1 MIEVESRM
9 AFGTVRQNR
18 SYPDREGSVL
28 PRRSK
33 IAVISYREIG
43 ERVRALR
50 LAHDLTQTD
59 LAKLLGTSQ
68 TALSETER
76 GNRGLTVQ
84 QVVKLA
90 RALKAS
96 PNDILGEGKRQRA
109 NGSGPRDMRIARR
122 LHRIESLPEGQRQ
135 AVLKLLDGI
144 IEAHSRATS

>member
-1 MIEVESRM
+1 MTSRLALGNRPYPLVER
-9 AFGTVRQNR
+9 
-18 SYPDREGSVL
+18 PVL

-33 IAVISYREIG
+33 IAVISYRDIG

-50 LAHDLTQTD
+50 LAHDLTQTK

-68 TALSETER
+68 TALSEVER

-84 QVVKLA
+84 HVVKLA
-90 RALKAS
+90 RALKAT
-96 PNDILGEGKRQRA
+96 PNDILGEGKRQRV
-109 NGSGPRDMRIARR
+109 NGGRPRDARILRR

-144 IEAHSRATS
+144 IEAHSRTTS

>member
-1 MIEVESRM
+1 M
-9 AFGTVRQNR
+9 AFRTALENR
-18 SYPDREGSVL
+18 PYSLRGESAL

-33 IAVISYREIG
+33 LAVISYREIG

-50 LAHDLTQTD
+50 LAHDLTQTE

-90 RALKAS
+90 RALKAT

-109 NGSGPRDMRIARR
+109 NGSRPHDVRMLRR

-144 IEAHSRATS
+144 IEAHSRTTS